1 VLAVENPIKLTGDL
15 LASITVALVA
25 AALAG
30 GWLGDRFGHTRISYL
45 ASAIGALGCLLMLW
59 ARTPAAVLVFGSVL
73 GLGIGLFLTANWAL
87 LNELAPAAEAGK
99 FMGLTNLA
107 TAGAGALGRLEG
119 PMIDLLN
126 HARPGAWWGY
136 SGLFLMGA
144 VSIAVSAL
152 LLTKVGNTR
161 R

>member
-1 VLAVENPIKLTGDL
+1 
-15 LASITVALVA
+15 
-25 AALAG
+25 
-30 GWLGDRFGHTRISYL
+30 
-45 ASAIGALGCLLMLW
+45 
-59 ARTPAAVLVFGSVL
+59 VLVFGSVL

-119 PMIDLLN
+119 PLIDLLN